1 MILFYYNQIVLWYR
15 ISFIH
20 IHVIYKPVKSL
31 VSNCTRRLTITPLD
45 SLHPGILST
54 WTSSFCMVELD
65 GELLPSADKELL
77 ALMYHSNRAC
87 WHNEDTDWAAS
98 VEFFT
103 GELSSLLLLLL
114 LLLRMFELS
123 VDELME
129 SREVSLRSNSS
140 SHPLLVLI
148 NRYS

>member
-20 IHVIYKPVKSL
+20 ILVIYKPVKSL

-65 GELLPSADKELL
+65 GELLPPAGKELL
-77 ALMYHSNRAC
+77 ALMYHSNNAC

-98 VEFFT
+98 VEFFI
-103 GELSSLLLLLL
+103 GELSSSLLLLL
-114 LLLRMFELS
+114 RMLELS

-129 SREVSLRSNSS
+129 SREVWLRSNSS